1 MNYKHFIHIEI
12 NFYFYFKKKVPP
24 YIFLHIVWNKMK
36 MASSQFHLN
45 KLASSHHPK
54 KVFKFIVWT
63 ISTFLGCFISPSKG
77 GNNYNILEKVLKHTN
92 FKSH

>member
-1 MNYKHFIHIEI
+1 MNRKQFIHIEI
-12 NFYFYFKKKVPP
+12 FFLIKKKVSP
-24 YIFLHIVWNKMK
+24 YIFLHIVWNKMEV
-36 MASSQFHLN
+36 ASSWFHLN

-54 KVFKFIVWT
+54 KASKFIVCT

-77 GNNYNILEKVLKHTN
+77 GNNHNILEKVLKHNN